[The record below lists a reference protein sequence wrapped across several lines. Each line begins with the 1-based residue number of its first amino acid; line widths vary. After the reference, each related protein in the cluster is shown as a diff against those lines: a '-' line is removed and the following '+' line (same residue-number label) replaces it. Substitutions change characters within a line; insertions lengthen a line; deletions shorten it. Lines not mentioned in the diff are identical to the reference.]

1 MSRVKS
7 RDNKTTEMAL
17 VGSLRKYGIKGWR
30 RHLTLRFG
38 GFKIKPDLVFVRH
51 GLAVFLNG
59 CFWHRCPKHGTSPSS
74 NAEFWKRKLDANL
87 ARDKRNNRLLK
98 SEGWKVLCIW
108 EHEIKSDPDFC
119 VVKILRSLIQ

>member
-7 RDNKTTEMAL
+7 RGNKTTEMAL
-17 VGSLRKYGIKGWR
+17 VGYLRKFGIKGWR
-30 RHLTLRFG
+30 RHLTLRLEG
-38 GFKIKPDLVFVRH
+38 HRIKPDFIFGRH
-51 GLAVFLNG
+51 KLAVFLNG
-59 CFWHRCPKHGTSPSS
+59 CFWHRCPRHCSFPSS
-74 NAEFWKRKLDANL
+74 NAEFWRKKLDANL

-108 EHEIKSDPDFC
+108 EHDIKSDPELC